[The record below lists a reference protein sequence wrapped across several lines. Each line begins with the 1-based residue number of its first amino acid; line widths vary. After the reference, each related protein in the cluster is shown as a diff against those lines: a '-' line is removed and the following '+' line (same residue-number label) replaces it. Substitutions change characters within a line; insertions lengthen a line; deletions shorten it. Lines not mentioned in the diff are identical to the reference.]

1 MARTGDEG
9 WDLTASVGAI
19 AIRFTVGPA
28 SAGAVIGRS
37 TRLAVTSAFTAPP
50 CVTIDRN

>member
-1 MARTGDEG
+1 MAPTGDEG

-19 AIRFTVGPA
+19 AIRFTVGPSSV
-28 SAGAVIGRS
+28 SATGRR
-37 TRLAVTSAFTAPP
+37 TRLAVTAAFTAPP